1 MQEETTFL
9 RDVARRLQA
18 ITDANRLQPQIEGAR
33 NQLSKLEQ
41 VVLERGGFEAA
52 GAGDFLREAG
62 EANSRLQQ
70 YLVALVAAER
80 IIRETAYCLPMLT
93 YQGGETDGDEA

>member
-1 MQEETTFL
+1 MQEETAFL

-18 ITDANRLQPQIEGAR
+18 ICDANRLQPQIDGAR
-33 NQLSKLEQ
+33 HQLAKLERL
-41 VVLERGGFEAA
+41 VLERGGFEAG

-62 EANSRLQQ
+62 DANARLQQ

-93 YQGGETDGDEA
+93 YQGGETDVG